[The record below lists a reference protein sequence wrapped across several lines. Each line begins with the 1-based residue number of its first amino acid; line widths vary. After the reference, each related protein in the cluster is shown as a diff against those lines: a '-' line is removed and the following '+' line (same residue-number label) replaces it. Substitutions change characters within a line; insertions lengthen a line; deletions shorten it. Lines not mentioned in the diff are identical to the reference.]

1 MADFQGILN
10 RRIWTDREED
20 VLLTTLKELVVQ
32 GWKSDHGF
40 RAGYLVRLEEALR
53 REFPTT
59 DLKVYPN
66 IISKVSAWK
75 KSYYTLEYILK
86 QSGVAF
92 NLNGDHR
99 IDCDDQQWAEIVEK
113 DVYVR
118 FMRDRSW
125 PYFDDWKQIFG
136 KDRANVEDTP

>member
-99 IDCDDQQWAEIVEK
+99 IDCDDQQWAEIVE
-113 DVYVR
+113 VCLCL
-118 FMRDRSW
+118 M
-125 PYFDDWKQIFG
+125 I
-136 KDRANVEDTP
+136 